1 MAKAS
6 LDSLPE
12 ELQLHI
18 LQYLDTPP
26 PSSQRLRQEPC
37 LSLTNSEEVTLK
49 SVSVTSRR
57 WRRLVL
63 PILFKH
69 VRFRLDAPAS
79 PRWDACHVC
88 NAAALSG
95 ELTSTTHSQQPGGVD
110 QYHIDMVAAAL
121 ERCNVN
127 LRAGQT
133 DDEAQQMGQ
142 MAFEEKERLKPSK
155 ALAWISR
162 FYHGLQ
168 DFLGYLR
175 AHDLA
180 KVVQSF
186 VLYTDRMLEEKLHRF
201 PHQAAD
207 RDWRFP
213 ASAAFWSH
221 MLSAIDPK
229 VVTIVAPPIDLAC
242 LTNCAIDTLGDWA
255 FGDMDFHILSLSWDK
270 AASPPGYDN
279 ASKHGT
285 PLSYDNIQAIPTG
298 FPLVAPSSLFALRP
312 WSHLSLNEGSFL
324 KAYGTY
330 EFFERGPP
338 SIVTSIEDCITQAVS
353 TARLIGRADV
363 SNLLLTGLKSLDYTA
378 IFPFSNHA
386 NFNLLLHQV
395 EELNLQ
401 LAPEPHNRIL
411 NDKARVGKAELGD
424 CWSELMST
432 YGELV
437 KPLMTAQL
445 LSADGTSS
453 WGTRGPDV
461 KLKKLV
467 VKDYSI
473 IGVKEELDEMFIPL
487 CLPVWV
493 EREDGVFTRQM

>member
-1 MAKAS
+1 MATAA

-18 LQYLDTPP
+18 LQYLDPPP
-26 PSSQRLRQEPC
+26 PSSRRLRQEP
-37 LSLTNSEEVTLK
+37 SLNLTVSEEVTLK
-49 SVSVTSRR
+49 TISVISKK

-63 PILFKH
+63 PLLFKH
-69 VRFRLDAPAS
+69 ARFRLDAS
-79 PRWDACHVC
+79 PNPQWDGCYVC
-88 NAAALSG
+88 NETALSG
-95 ELTSTTHSQQPGGVD
+95 NATLSTPNQQIDGVD
-110 QYHIDMVAAAL
+110 QYHVDMVEAAL

-155 ALAWISR
+155 ALAWIPR

-168 DFLGYLR
+168 DFLAFL
-175 AHDLA
+175 HSHELV
-180 KVVQSF
+180 KVVQGF

-213 ASAAFWSH
+213 ASAAFWAH
-221 MLSAIDPK
+221 LLSVIDPD
-229 VVTIVAPPIDLAC
+229 VVTIVAPPMDLAC
-242 LTNCAIDTLGDWA
+242 LTNCAIDTFGDWA
-255 FGDMDFHILSLSWDK
+255 FGDMDFHILSLRWET
-270 AASPPGYDN
+270 ASSPSHPTTRFQN
-279 ASKHGT
+279 EAS
-285 PLSYDNIQAIPTG
+285 LSYDSLHAVPSG
-298 FPLVAPSSLFALRP
+298 YPSVAPSSLLALRP
-312 WSHLSLNEGSFL
+312 WTHLSLNEGSFL

-338 SIVTSIEDCITQAVS
+338 SIVTSIEDCIMQTIS
-353 TARLIGRADV
+353 PARLAGHSDV
-363 SNLLLTGLKSLDYTA
+363 PELMLTMLKSFDYTA

-395 EELNLQ
+395 EELSLQ

-411 NDKARVGKAELGD
+411 NDKVRVGKAELAD
-424 CWSELMST
+424 CWTELMST

-445 LSADGTSS
+445 LAADGTST
-453 WGTRGPDV
+453 WGTRSPDIM
-461 KLKKLV
+461 LKKLV
-467 VKDYSI
+467 SMDHAI
-473 IGVKEELDEMFIPL
+473 IGVKEELDEVFIPL

>member
-1 MAKAS
+1 MATAA

-12 ELQLHI
+12 ELQFHI
-18 LQYLDTPP
+18 LQHLDAPP
-26 PSSQRLRQEPC
+26 PSSQRLRQEP
-37 LSLTNSEEVTLK
+37 SLGLTSSDEVTLK
-49 SVSVTSRR
+49 SISVISKR

-69 VRFRLDAPAS
+69 ARFRLDAP
-79 PRWDACHVC
+79 PNPHWDGCYVC
-88 NAAALSG
+88 NEAAMSG
-95 ELTSTTHSQQPGGVD
+95 STTSTPQDHQRDRVD

-142 MAFEEKERLKPSK
+142 IAFEEKERLKPSK
-155 ALAWISR
+155 ALAWIPR

-168 DFLGYLR
+168 DFLTFLEQ
-175 AHDLA
+175 HDLI
-180 KVVQSF
+180 KVVIGF
-186 VLYTDRMLEEKLHRF
+186 VLYTDRMLEQKLHRF

-221 MLSAIDPK
+221 LLSTVNPG
-229 VVTIVAPPIDLAC
+229 VVTIVAPPMDLAC
-242 LTNCAIDTLGDWA
+242 LTNCAIDTFGDWA
-255 FGDMDFHILSLSWDK
+255 FSDMDFHVLSLRCDSSTSSIDR
-270 AASPPGYDN
+270 AQASQSIATPSHGSLRAVPSGYP
-279 ASKHGT
+279 S
-285 PLSYDNIQAIPTG
+285 
-298 FPLVAPSSLFALRP
+298 VAPSSLFALRP
-312 WSHLSLNEGSFL
+312 WTHLNLNEGSFL

-338 SIVTSIEDCITQAVS
+338 SIVTSIEDCIMQTIS
-353 TARLIGRADV
+353 PARLSV
-363 SNLLLTGLKSLDYTA
+363 PMLTSLKSFDYTA

-386 NFNLLLHQV
+386 NFQLLLHQV

-411 NDKARVGKAELGD
+411 NDKARVGKAELAD
-424 CWSELMST
+424 CWTELMST

-445 LSADGTSS
+445 LDADGTST
-453 WGTRGPDV
+453 WGTRSPDV

-467 VKDYSI
+467 SRDYRI
-473 IGVKEELDEMFIPL
+473 IGVKEELDEVFVAL

-493 EREDGVFTRQM
+493 EYEDGVFTRQM